1 MSDVG
6 GDGPDWRRPDGAERL
21 DQLPT
26 RADSSLPEPGEV
38 VKALREPHRRFC
50 ARRDRSLL
58 LVIQGPDTSGK
69 NSLIRT
75 LSRGLDPAGFRSW
88 SFGPPGREALRHDF
102 LWRASRLLPA
112 RGEVVAFNRS
122 YYDCVLAERL
132 WPVEKP
138 VRPPDWAGRHRA
150 IVDFEQR
157 LLDEGTA
164 ILKCWLNLSDA
175 EHRRRLER
183 RLRDPRKS
191 WKFDPADL
199 RNFED
204 RDRYQALA
212 SATLAKTGLPDA
224 PWHLIPADSRKEARS
239 IVGGL
244 LRDML
249 EQLAPEYPPQDDA
262 LCERFLAR
270 LRGL

>member
-1 MSDVG
+1 MSDMRG
-6 GDGPDWRRPDGAERL
+6 GEPDWRWPEGIDSL
-21 DQLPT
+21 DKLPN
-26 RADSSLPEPGEV
+26 RAGVPLPGPGEV

-50 ARRDRSLL
+50 ARRDRALL

-75 LSRGLDPAGFRSW
+75 LARGLDPAGFRCW
-88 SFGPPGREALRHDF
+88 SFGPPGHEARRHDF

-132 WPVEKP
+132 WPVGTP
-138 VRPPDWAGRHRA
+138 ARSPDWARRHRA
-150 IVDFEQR
+150 IMDFEQR

-175 EHRRRLER
+175 EHRRRLAM

-191 WKFDPADL
+191 WKFDPSDL

-204 RDRYQALA
+204 RERYQALA
-212 SATLAKTGLPDA
+212 SATLAQTGLPDA
-224 PWHLIPADSRKEARS
+224 PWHVIPADSRKEARS
-239 IVGGL
+239 IVAGL
-244 LRDML
+244 LRDRL
-249 EQLAPEYPPQDDA
+249 EQLAPDYPPRDDA

-270 LRGL
+270 LRDL